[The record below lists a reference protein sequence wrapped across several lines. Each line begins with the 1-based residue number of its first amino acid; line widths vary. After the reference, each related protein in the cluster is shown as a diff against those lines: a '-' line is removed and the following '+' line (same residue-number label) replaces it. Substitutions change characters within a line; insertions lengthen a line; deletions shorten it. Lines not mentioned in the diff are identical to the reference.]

1 MDKAVLE
8 LRSTGACDEKETDL
22 TWKNALRRL
31 VSKLEDDNTL
41 WSRFGDP
48 LSRFKRENPG
58 YTARM
63 LRGHLQTTATILFTK
78 FGRTAK
84 KGGKGGKGGKAGKS
98 TFAACKPGVICFQY
112 REQGSCDNKNC

>member
-1 MDKAVLE
+1 MAANQDESSWKALERANKVVLE

-22 TWKNALRRL
+22 TWKSALRRL
-31 VSKLEDDNTL
+31 VSELEDDNAL

-58 YTARM
+58 YIARM
-63 LRGHLQTTATILFTK
+63 LRRHLQTRATTLFTK

-84 KGGKGGKGGKAGKS
+84 K
-98 TFAACKPGVICFQY
+98 
-112 REQGSCDNKNC
+112 